1 MNENFFNDFI
11 INFYE
16 KIETEFETLMKKEK
30 TKKLSVGNLEIDV
43 IDYLDDSK
51 TPIIETIKDGEN
63 GVEIFLKNKEQIPSP
78 YSVEEIYHPFSL
90 AVLVDKLIK
99 KVKYVEILENFYV
112 ESEELARDFLKK
124 QQLES
129 LDITTEGFEIFAISK
144 ATGTYKIA
152 EGVVT
157 EILLINDRVFV
168 NIKNED
174 SEIITAHIVECNA
187 ADLAMLLNNLIF
199 SENK

>member
-1 MNENFFNDFI
+1 MYENFFNDFI
-11 INFYE
+11 VNFYE
-16 KIETEFETLMKKEK
+16 KIEDEFEILMKKEK

-51 TPIIETIKDGEN
+51 TPIIETIKGGET

-99 KVKYVEILENFYV
+99 KSKYVGILENFYV
-112 ESEELARDFLKK
+112 QSEELAKDFLKK
-124 QQLES
+124 QQLDS
-129 LDITTEGFEIFAISK
+129 INIVAEGFEIFAISK

-174 SEIITAHIVECNA
+174 NEVITAHVVECNA
-187 ADLAMLLNNLIF
+187 ADLAMLLNNLL
-199 SENK
+199 NKQ

>member
-1 MNENFFNDFI
+1 MYENFFNDFI
-11 INFYE
+11 VNFYE
-16 KIETEFETLMKKEK
+16 KIEDEFEILMKKEK
-30 TKKLSVGNLEIDV
+30 TRKLSVGNLEIDV

-51 TPIIETIKDGEN
+51 TPIIETIKDGET
-63 GVEIFLKNKEQIPSP
+63 GIEIFLKNKEQIPSP

-99 KVKYVEILENFYV
+99 KSKYVDILENFYV
-112 ESEELARDFLKK
+112 QSEELAKNFLKK
-124 QQLES
+124 QQLDS
-129 LDITTEGFEIFAISK
+129 IDIVAEGFEIFAISK

-174 SEIITAHIVECNA
+174 NEVITAHVVECNA
-187 ADLAMLLNNLIF
+187 ADLAMLLNNLL
-199 SENK
+199 NKQ

>member
-1 MNENFFNDFI
+1 MYENFFNDFI
-11 INFYE
+11 VNFYE
-16 KIETEFETLMKKEK
+16 KIENEFETLMKKEK

-51 TPIIETIKDGEN
+51 TPIIETIKDSEN

-99 KVKYVEILENFYV
+99 KSKYVEILENFYV
-112 ESEELARDFLKK
+112 QSEELAKDFLKK

-157 EILLINDRVFV
+157 EILLINDRVLV

-174 SEIITAHIVECNA
+174 NEAITEHVVECNA
-187 ADLAMLLNNLIF
+187 ADLAMLLNNLL
-199 SENK
+199 NK

>member
-1 MNENFFNDFI
+1 MYENFFNDFI
-11 INFYE
+11 VNFYE
-16 KIETEFETLMKKEK
+16 KIEDEFEILMKKEK

-51 TPIIETIKDGEN
+51 TPIIETIKDGET

-99 KVKYVEILENFYV
+99 KSKYVDILENFYV
-112 ESEELARDFLKK
+112 QSEELAKNFLKK
-124 QQLES
+124 QQLDS
-129 LDITTEGFEIFAISK
+129 IDIVAEGFEIFAISK

-174 SEIITAHIVECNA
+174 NEVITAHVVECNA
-187 ADLAMLLNNLIF
+187 ADLAMLLNNLL
-199 SENK
+199 NK

>member
-1 MNENFFNDFI
+1 MYENFFNDFI
-11 INFYE
+11 VNFYE
-16 KIETEFETLMKKEK
+16 KIEDEFEILMKKEK

-51 TPIIETIKDGEN
+51 TPIIETIKDGET
-63 GVEIFLKNKEQIPSP
+63 GIEIFLKNKEQIPSP

-99 KVKYVEILENFYV
+99 KSKYVDILENFYV
-112 ESEELARDFLKK
+112 QSEELAKDFLKK
-124 QQLES
+124 QQLDS
-129 LDITTEGFEIFAISK
+129 IDIVAEGFEIFAISK

-174 SEIITAHIVECNA
+174 NEVITAHVVECNA
-187 ADLAMLLNNLIF
+187 ADLAMLLNNLL
-199 SENK
+199 NKQ

>member
-99 KVKYVEILENFYV
+99 KSKYVEILENFYV
-112 ESEELARDFLKK
+112 QSEELARDFFKK

-187 ADLAMLLNNLIF
+187 ADLAMLLNNLL
-199 SENK
+199 NNQ

>member
-1 MNENFFNDFI
+1 MYENFFNDFI
-11 INFYE
+11 VNFYE
-16 KIETEFETLMKKEK
+16 KIEDEFEILMKKEK

-51 TPIIETIKDGEN
+51 TPIIETIKDGET
-63 GVEIFLKNKEQIPSP
+63 GIEIFLKNKEQIPSP

-99 KVKYVEILENFYV
+99 KSKYVDILENFYV
-112 ESEELARDFLKK
+112 QSEELAKYFLKK
-124 QQLES
+124 QQLDS
-129 LDITTEGFEIFAISK
+129 IDIVAEGFEIFAISK

-174 SEIITAHIVECNA
+174 NEVITAHVVECNA
-187 ADLAMLLNNLIF
+187 ADLAMLLNNLL
-199 SENK
+199 NKQ

>member
-1 MNENFFNDFI
+1 MYENFFNDFI
-11 INFYE
+11 VNFYE
-16 KIETEFETLMKKEK
+16 KIEDEFEILMKKEK

-51 TPIIETIKDGEN
+51 TPIIETIKDGET
-63 GVEIFLKNKEQIPSP
+63 GIEIFLKNKEQIPSP

-99 KVKYVEILENFYV
+99 KSKYVDILENFYV
-112 ESEELARDFLKK
+112 QSEELAKDFLKK
-124 QQLES
+124 QQLDS
-129 LDITTEGFEIFAISK
+129 LDIAAEGFEIFAISK

-174 SEIITAHIVECNA
+174 NEVITAHVVECNA
-187 ADLAMLLNNLIF
+187 ADLAMLLNNLL
-199 SENK
+199 NKQ

>member
-1 MNENFFNDFI
+1 MYENFFNDFI
-11 INFYE
+11 VNFYE
-16 KIETEFETLMKKEK
+16 KIEDEFEILMKKEK

-51 TPIIETIKDGEN
+51 TPIIETIKDGET

-99 KVKYVEILENFYV
+99 KSKYVDILENFYV
-112 ESEELARDFLKK
+112 QSEELAKDFFKK
-124 QQLES
+124 QQLDS
-129 LDITTEGFEIFAISK
+129 IDIVAEGFEIFAISK

-174 SEIITAHIVECNA
+174 NEVITAHVVECNA
-187 ADLAMLLNNLIF
+187 ADLAMLLNNLL
-199 SENK
+199 NKQ

>member
-1 MNENFFNDFI
+1 MYENFFNDFI
-11 INFYE
+11 VNFYE
-16 KIETEFETLMKKEK
+16 KIENEFETLMKKEK

-51 TPIIETIKDGEN
+51 TPIIETIKDSEN

-99 KVKYVEILENFYV
+99 KNKYVEILENFYV
-112 ESEELARDFLKK
+112 QSEELAKDFLKK

-174 SEIITAHIVECNA
+174 NEVITAHVVECNA
-187 ADLAMLLNNLIF
+187 ADLAMLLNNLL
-199 SENK
+199 NNQ

>member
-1 MNENFFNDFI
+1 MYENFFNDFI
-11 INFYE
+11 VNFYE
-16 KIETEFETLMKKEK
+16 KIEDEFETLMKKEK

-99 KVKYVEILENFYV
+99 KSKYVDILENFYV
-112 ESEELARDFLKK
+112 QSEELARDFLNK
-124 QQLES
+124 QQLNS
-129 LDITTEGFEIFAISK
+129 LDIVAEGFEIFAISK

-174 SEIITAHIVECNA
+174 NEVITAHVVECNA
-187 ADLAMLLNNLIF
+187 ADLAMLLNNLL
-199 SENK
+199 NKQ

>member
-1 MNENFFNDFI
+1 MYENFFNDFI
-11 INFYE
+11 VNFYE
-16 KIETEFETLMKKEK
+16 KIEDEFETLMKKEK

-99 KVKYVEILENFYV
+99 KSKYVDILENFYV
-112 ESEELARDFLKK
+112 QSEELARDFLNK
-124 QQLES
+124 QQLDS
-129 LDITTEGFEIFAISK
+129 IDIVAEGFEIFAISK

-174 SEIITAHIVECNA
+174 NEVITAHVVECNA
-187 ADLAMLLNNLIF
+187 ADLAMLLNNLL
-199 SENK
+199 NKQ

>member
-1 MNENFFNDFI
+1 MYENFFNDFI
-11 INFYE
+11 VNFYE
-16 KIETEFETLMKKEK
+16 KIEDEFETLMKKEK

-99 KVKYVEILENFYV
+99 KSKYVDILENFYV
-112 ESEELARDFLKK
+112 QSEELARDFLNK
-124 QQLES
+124 QQLNS

-174 SEIITAHIVECNA
+174 NEVITAHVVECNA
-187 ADLAMLLNNLIF
+187 ADLAMLLNNLL
-199 SENK
+199 NKQ

>member
-1 MNENFFNDFI
+1 MYENFFNDFI
-11 INFYE
+11 VNFYE
-16 KIETEFETLMKKEK
+16 KIEDEFEILMKKEK

-51 TPIIETIKDGEN
+51 TPIIETIKDGET
-63 GVEIFLKNKEQIPSP
+63 GIEIFLKNKEQIPSP

-99 KVKYVEILENFYV
+99 KSKYVDILENFYV
-112 ESEELARDFLKK
+112 QSEELAKDFLKK
-124 QQLES
+124 QQLDS
-129 LDITTEGFEIFAISK
+129 IDIVAEGFEIFAISK

-152 EGVVT
+152 EGVIT

-174 SEIITAHIVECNA
+174 NEVITAHVVECNA
-187 ADLAMLLNNLIF
+187 ADLAMLLNNLL
-199 SENK
+199 NKQ

>member
-1 MNENFFNDFI
+1 MYENFFNDFI
-11 INFYE
+11 VNFYE
-16 KIETEFETLMKKEK
+16 KIEDEFEILMKKEK

-51 TPIIETIKDGEN
+51 TPIIETIKDGET

-99 KVKYVEILENFYV
+99 KSKYVDILENFYV
-112 ESEELARDFLKK
+112 QSEELAKDFLKK
-124 QQLES
+124 QQLDS
-129 LDITTEGFEIFAISK
+129 IDIVAEGFEIFAISK

-174 SEIITAHIVECNA
+174 NEVITAHVVECNA
-187 ADLAMLLNNLIF
+187 ADLAMLLNNLL
-199 SENK
+199 NKQ

>member
-1 MNENFFNDFI
+1 MYENFFNDFI
-11 INFYE
+11 VNFYE
-16 KIETEFETLMKKEK
+16 KIEDEFEILMKKEK

-51 TPIIETIKDGEN
+51 TPIIETIKDGET
-63 GVEIFLKNKEQIPSP
+63 GIEIFLKNKEQIPSP

-90 AVLVDKLIK
+90 AILVDKLIK
-99 KVKYVEILENFYV
+99 KSKYVDILENFYV
-112 ESEELARDFLKK
+112 QSEELAKDFLKK
-124 QQLES
+124 QQLDS
-129 LDITTEGFEIFAISK
+129 IDIVAEGFEIFAISK

-174 SEIITAHIVECNA
+174 NEVITAHVVECNA
-187 ADLAMLLNNLIF
+187 ADLAMLLNNLL
-199 SENK
+199 NKQ

>member
-1 MNENFFNDFI
+1 MYENFFNDFI
-11 INFYE
+11 VNFYE
-16 KIETEFETLMKKEK
+16 KIENEFETLMKKEK

-51 TPIIETIKDGEN
+51 TPIIETIKDSEN

-99 KVKYVEILENFYV
+99 KNKYVEILENFYV
-112 ESEELARDFLKK
+112 QSEELAKDFLKK

-168 NIKNED
+168 SIKNED
-174 SEIITAHIVECNA
+174 NEIITAHVVECNA
-187 ADLAMLLNNLIF
+187 ADLAMLLNNLL
-199 SENK
+199 NK

>member
-1 MNENFFNDFI
+1 MNEKFFNDFI

-30 TKKLSVGNLEIDV
+30 SKKLSVSNLEVDV

-63 GVEIFLKNKEQIPSP
+63 GIEIFLKNKEHAPSP

-99 KVKYVEILENFYV
+99 KNRYIEILENFYV
-112 ESEELARDFLKK
+112 QSEELARKFLQKN
-124 QQLES
+124 QLNS
-129 LDITTEGFEIFAISK
+129 LDITAEEFEVFAISK
-144 ATGTYKIA
+144 ATGTYKVA
-152 EGVVT
+152 EGIVT
-157 EILLINDRVFV
+157 EILLINNRVFV

-174 SEIITAHIVECNA
+174 EEIITAHVVECSA
-187 ADLAMLLNNLIF
+187 ADLAMLLNSVL
-199 SENK
+199 NK

>member
-1 MNENFFNDFI
+1 MYENFFNDFI
-11 INFYE
+11 VNFYE
-16 KIETEFETLMKKEK
+16 KIENEFETLMKKEK

-51 TPIIETIKDGEN
+51 TPIIETIKDSEN

-99 KVKYVEILENFYV
+99 KNKYVEILENFYV
-112 ESEELARDFLKK
+112 QSEELAKDFLKK

-174 SEIITAHIVECNA
+174 NEVITAHVVECNA
-187 ADLAMLLNNLIF
+187 ADLAMLLNNLL
-199 SENK
+199 NK

>member
-1 MNENFFNDFI
+1 MYENFFNDFI
-11 INFYE
+11 VNFYE
-16 KIETEFETLMKKEK
+16 KIEDEFEILMKKEK

-51 TPIIETIKDGEN
+51 TPIIETIKDGET

-99 KVKYVEILENFYV
+99 KNKYVDILENFYV
-112 ESEELARDFLKK
+112 QSEELAKDFLKK
-124 QQLES
+124 QQLDS
-129 LDITTEGFEIFAISK
+129 IDIVAEGFEIFAISK

-174 SEIITAHIVECNA
+174 NEVITAHVVECNA
-187 ADLAMLLNNLIF
+187 ADLAMLLNNLL
-199 SENK
+199 NKQ

>member
-1 MNENFFNDFI
+1 MYENFFNDFI
-11 INFYE
+11 VNFYE
-16 KIETEFETLMKKEK
+16 KIEDEFEILMKKEK

-51 TPIIETIKDGEN
+51 TPIIETIKDGET
-63 GVEIFLKNKEQIPSP
+63 GIEIFLKNKEQIPSP

-99 KVKYVEILENFYV
+99 KNKYVDILENFYV
-112 ESEELARDFLKK
+112 QSEELAKDFLKK
-124 QQLES
+124 QQLDS
-129 LDITTEGFEIFAISK
+129 IDIVAEGFEIFAISK

-174 SEIITAHIVECNA
+174 NEVITAHVVECNA
-187 ADLAMLLNNLIF
+187 ADLAMLLNNLL
-199 SENK
+199 NKQ

>member
-1 MNENFFNDFI
+1 MYENFFNNFI
-11 INFYE
+11 VNFYE
-16 KIETEFETLMKKEK
+16 KIEDEFEILMKKEK
-30 TKKLSVGNLEIDV
+30 TKKLSVGNLEIDI
-43 IDYLDDSK
+43 IDYLDNSK
-51 TPIIETIKDGEN
+51 TPIIETIKDGET

-78 YSVEEIYHPFSL
+78 YSIEEIYHPFSL

-99 KVKYVEILENFYV
+99 KSKYVDILENFYV
-112 ESEELARDFLKK
+112 QSEELAKDFLKK
-124 QQLES
+124 QQLDS
-129 LDITTEGFEIFAISK
+129 IDIVAEGFEIFAISK

-174 SEIITAHIVECNA
+174 NEVITAHVVECNA
-187 ADLAMLLNNLIF
+187 ADLAMLLNNLL
-199 SENK
+199 NKQ

>member
-1 MNENFFNDFI
+1 MYENFFNDFI
-11 INFYE
+11 VNFYE
-16 KIETEFETLMKKEK
+16 KIEDEFEILMKKEK

-51 TPIIETIKDGEN
+51 TPIIETIKDGET

-99 KVKYVEILENFYV
+99 KNKYVDILENFYV
-112 ESEELARDFLKK
+112 QSEELAKDFLKK
-124 QQLES
+124 QQLDS
-129 LDITTEGFEIFAISK
+129 IDIVAEGFEIFAISK

-174 SEIITAHIVECNA
+174 NEVTTAHVVECNA
-187 ADLAMLLNNLIF
+187 ADLAMLLNNLL
-199 SENK
+199 NKQ

>member
-1 MNENFFNDFI
+1 MYENFFNDFI
-11 INFYE
+11 VNFYE
-16 KIETEFETLMKKEK
+16 KIEDEFEILMKKEK

-51 TPIIETIKDGEN
+51 TPIIETIKDGET

-99 KVKYVEILENFYV
+99 KNKYVDILENFYV
-112 ESEELARDFLKK
+112 QSEELAKDFLKK
-124 QQLES
+124 QQLDS
-129 LDITTEGFEIFAISK
+129 IDIVAEGFEIFAISK

-152 EGVVT
+152 EGIVT

-174 SEIITAHIVECNA
+174 NEVITAHVVECNA
-187 ADLAMLLNNLIF
+187 ADLAMLLNNLL
-199 SENK
+199 NKQ

>member
-1 MNENFFNDFI
+1 MYENFFNDFI
-11 INFYE
+11 VNFYE
-16 KIETEFETLMKKEK
+16 KIEDEFEILMKKEK

-51 TPIIETIKDGEN
+51 TPIIETIKDGET
-63 GVEIFLKNKEQIPSP
+63 GIKIFLKNKEQIPSP

-99 KVKYVEILENFYV
+99 KSKYVDILENFYV
-112 ESEELARDFLKK
+112 QSEELAKDFLKK
-124 QQLES
+124 QQLDS
-129 LDITTEGFEIFAISK
+129 IDIVAEGFEIFAISK

-174 SEIITAHIVECNA
+174 NEVITAHVVECNA
-187 ADLAMLLNNLIF
+187 ADLAMLLNNLL
-199 SENK
+199 NKQ

>member
-1 MNENFFNDFI
+1 MYENFFNDFI
-11 INFYE
+11 VNFYE
-16 KIETEFETLMKKEK
+16 KIEDEFEILMKKEK

-51 TPIIETIKDGEN
+51 TPIIETIKDGET
-63 GVEIFLKNKEQIPSP
+63 GIEIFLKNKEQIPSL

-99 KVKYVEILENFYV
+99 KSKYVDILENFYV
-112 ESEELARDFLKK
+112 QSEELAKDFLKK
-124 QQLES
+124 QQLDS
-129 LDITTEGFEIFAISK
+129 IDIVAEGFEIFAISK

-174 SEIITAHIVECNA
+174 NEVITAHVVECNA
-187 ADLAMLLNNLIF
+187 ADLAMLLNNLL
-199 SENK
+199 NKQ

>member
-1 MNENFFNDFI
+1 MYENFFNDFI
-11 INFYE
+11 VNFYE
-16 KIETEFETLMKKEK
+16 KIEDEFEILMKKER

-51 TPIIETIKDGEN
+51 TPIIETIKDGET

-99 KVKYVEILENFYV
+99 KSKYVDILENFYV
-112 ESEELARDFLKK
+112 QSEELAKDFLKK
-124 QQLES
+124 QQLDS
-129 LDITTEGFEIFAISK
+129 IDIVAEGFEIFAISK

-174 SEIITAHIVECNA
+174 NEVITAHVVECNA
-187 ADLAMLLNNLIF
+187 ADLAMLLNNLL
-199 SENK
+199 NKQ

>member
-1 MNENFFNDFI
+1 MYENFFNDFI
-11 INFYE
+11 VNFYE
-16 KIETEFETLMKKEK
+16 KIENEFETLMKKEK

-51 TPIIETIKDGEN
+51 TPIIETIKDSEN

-99 KVKYVEILENFYV
+99 KSKYVEILENFYV
-112 ESEELARDFLKK
+112 QSEELAKDFLKK

-174 SEIITAHIVECNA
+174 NETITAHVVECNA
-187 ADLAMLLNNLIF
+187 ADLAMLLNNLL
-199 SENK
+199 NK

>member
-1 MNENFFNDFI
+1 MYENFFNDFI
-11 INFYE
+11 VNFYE
-16 KIETEFETLMKKEK
+16 KIEDEFEILMKKEK

-99 KVKYVEILENFYV
+99 KSKYVDILENFYV
-112 ESEELARDFLKK
+112 QSEELARDFLNK
-124 QQLES
+124 QQLNS
-129 LDITTEGFEIFAISK
+129 IDITTEGFEIFAISK

-174 SEIITAHIVECNA
+174 NEVITAHVVECNA
-187 ADLAMLLNNLIF
+187 ADLAMLLNNLL
-199 SENK
+199 NKQ

>member
-1 MNENFFNDFI
+1 MYENFFNNFI
-11 INFYE
+11 VNFYE
-16 KIETEFETLMKKEK
+16 KIEDEFEILMKKEK
-30 TKKLSVGNLEIDV
+30 TKKLSVGNLEIDI
-43 IDYLDDSK
+43 IDYLDNSK
-51 TPIIETIKDGEN
+51 TPIIETIKDGET

-99 KVKYVEILENFYV
+99 KSKYVDILENFYV
-112 ESEELARDFLKK
+112 QSEELAKDFLKK
-124 QQLES
+124 QQLDS
-129 LDITTEGFEIFAISK
+129 IDIVAEGFEIFAISK

-174 SEIITAHIVECNA
+174 NEVITAHVVECNA
-187 ADLAMLLNNLIF
+187 ADLAMLLNNLL
-199 SENK
+199 NKQ

>member
-1 MNENFFNDFI
+1 MYENFFNDFI
-11 INFYE
+11 VNFYE
-16 KIETEFETLMKKEK
+16 KIEDEFEILMKKEK
-30 TKKLSVGNLEIDV
+30 TRKLSVGNLEIDV

-51 TPIIETIKDGEN
+51 TPIIETIKDGET
-63 GVEIFLKNKEQIPSP
+63 GIEIFLKNKEQIPSP

-99 KVKYVEILENFYV
+99 KSKYVDILENFYV
-112 ESEELARDFLKK
+112 QSEELAKDFLKK
-124 QQLES
+124 QQLDS
-129 LDITTEGFEIFAISK
+129 IDIVAEGFEIFAISK

-174 SEIITAHIVECNA
+174 NEVITAHVVECNA
-187 ADLAMLLNNLIF
+187 ADLAMLLNNLL
-199 SENK
+199 NKQ

>member
-1 MNENFFNDFI
+1 MYENFFNDFI
-11 INFYE
+11 VNFYE
-16 KIETEFETLMKKEK
+16 KIEDEFEILMKKEK

-51 TPIIETIKDGEN
+51 TPIIETIKDGET
-63 GVEIFLKNKEQIPSP
+63 GIEIFLKNKEQIPSP

-99 KVKYVEILENFYV
+99 KSKYVDILENFYV
-112 ESEELARDFLKK
+112 QSEELAKDFLKK
-124 QQLES
+124 QQLDS
-129 LDITTEGFEIFAISK
+129 IDIVAEGFEIFAISK
-144 ATGTYKIA
+144 TTGTYKIA
-152 EGVVT
+152 EGVIT

-174 SEIITAHIVECNA
+174 NEVITAHVVECNA
-187 ADLAMLLNNLIF
+187 ADLAMLLNNLL
-199 SENK
+199 NKQ

>member
-1 MNENFFNDFI
+1 MYENFFNDFI
-11 INFYE
+11 VNFYE
-16 KIETEFETLMKKEK
+16 KIENEFETLMKKEK

-51 TPIIETIKDGEN
+51 TPIIETIKDGET

-99 KVKYVEILENFYV
+99 KSKYVDILENFYV
-112 ESEELARDFLKK
+112 QSEELAKDFLKK
-124 QQLES
+124 QQLDS
-129 LDITTEGFEIFAISK
+129 IDIVAEGFEIFAISK

-174 SEIITAHIVECNA
+174 NEVITAHVVECNA
-187 ADLAMLLNNLIF
+187 ADLAMLLNNLL
-199 SENK
+199 NKQ

>member
-1 MNENFFNDFI
+1 MYENFFNDFI
-11 INFYE
+11 VNFYE
-16 KIETEFETLMKKEK
+16 KIEDEFEILMKKEK

-51 TPIIETIKDGEN
+51 TPIIETIKGGET

-99 KVKYVEILENFYV
+99 KSKYVGILENFYV
-112 ESEELARDFLKK
+112 QSEELAKDFLKK
-124 QQLES
+124 QQLDS
-129 LDITTEGFEIFAISK
+129 IDIVAEGFEIFAISK

-174 SEIITAHIVECNA
+174 NEVITAHVVECNA
-187 ADLAMLLNNLIF
+187 ADLAMLLNNLL
-199 SENK
+199 NKQ

>member
-1 MNENFFNDFI
+1 MYENFFNDFI
-11 INFYE
+11 VNFYE
-16 KIETEFETLMKKEK
+16 KIEDEFEILMKKEK

-51 TPIIETIKDGEN
+51 TPIIETIKDGET
-63 GVEIFLKNKEQIPSP
+63 GIEIFLKNKEQIPSP

-99 KVKYVEILENFYV
+99 KSKYVDILENFYV
-112 ESEELARDFLKK
+112 QSEELAKDFLKK
-124 QQLES
+124 QQLDS
-129 LDITTEGFEIFAISK
+129 IDIVAEGFEIFAISK

-152 EGVVT
+152 EGVIT

-174 SEIITAHIVECNA
+174 NEVITAHVVECNA
-187 ADLAMLLNNLIF
+187 ADLAMLLNNLL
-199 SENK
+199 NNQ